1 MGHAPPEFPH
11 WLAERLRAT
20 DLSQSEAARRIG
32 VTFRTLNRWV
42 NGQSEPKLSQL
53 RQICRVLGPPPV
65 CGE

>member
-53 RQICRVLGPPPV
+53 RPWLPFVERFSPP
-65 CGE
+65 GG